1 MLSVF
6 LSVIAHSICL
16 FSMIA
21 HAIYLF
27 SMIAHAICLFFVIAH
42 VICLFCPIDTFI
54 IRNADKMS
62 SKKHYTCPVN
72 VLLECTI
79 QQGVILS
86 KKDEGCAKIDSKG
99 TLNVILLLVLIL
111 LIKLMRMQLFFW
123 LIFLIYLFSWNFQIF
138 GLQ

>member
-6 LSVIAHSICL
+6 LSVIAHAICL

-27 SMIAHAICLFFVIAH
+27 SMITHAICLFFVIAH

-72 VLLECTI
+72 VLFECTI

-86 KKDEGCAKIDSKG
+86 KKEIDSKG